1 MINAFHAPEAIVP
14 EGPQPVVL
22 ENGEAVLV
30 EEDPR
35 GVDVLLGLAAGGQQI
50 LRLVRHGQGLLQ
62 VLGHLLLL
70 VHQAGQRS
78 HVVAWGVILTRKKKK
93 KGTKRSKEEKDE
105 ITKMNANFKFISI

>member
-93 KGTKRSKEEKDE
+93 KKKKKKKERREAKKK
-105 ITKMNANFKFISI
+105 KMKSLK

>member
-14 EGPQPVVL
+14 EGPQPVV

-30 EEDPR
+30 EGDPR
-35 GVDVLLGLAAGGQQI
+35 GVDVLLGLAGGQQI

-93 KGTKRSKEEKDE
+93 KKRNEEKQRR
-105 ITKMNANFKFISI
+105 KR